1 MTVGTVRGYT
11 LTEKLRYDGS
21 NPYFGVS
28 PDGLPV
34 FIRLS
39 AHPISD
45 VKRAET
51 VLQFLS
57 RYGQLNHPSLIKIC
71 DSWIEGRYLAL
82 VTDLADGGCLRNR
95 LRQHGPFAG
104 RELVSLFAPLSE
116 ATDFL
121 HTHGVIHGNITPSNL
136 LLRRDVPH
144 LDVPR
149 VTGSEFFIAFRPS
162 YTAPEVLRHEESQ
175 QSDQYSL
182 AACYTEL
189 RLGRP
194 MFPVH
199 PNDALSMINTLF
211 QREPDLE
218 PLPEAE
224 RDVLRKALAKDPAQ
238 RHPTCLTFVEELDRA
253 VDRRRG
259 S

>member
-1 MTVGTVRGYT
+1 MTLSTVRGYT
-11 LTEKLRYDGS
+11 LTERLGYDGS

-28 PDGLPV
+28 ADGRPV
-34 FIRLS
+34 FVRLS
-39 AHPISD
+39 ATAISD
-45 VKRAET
+45 AKHAET
-51 VLQFLS
+51 VQFLS

-71 DSWIEGRYLAL
+71 DSWIEGRYLVLA
-82 VTDLADGGCLRNR
+82 TDLANGGCLRNW

-104 RELVSLFAPLSE
+104 RELVSLFTPLSE

-121 HTHGVIHGNITPSNL
+121 HTHGIQHGDIKPANL

-149 VTGSEFFIAFRPS
+149 LPHRFAIAVSLS
-162 YTAPEVLRHEESQ
+162 YTAPEVLRNEDSQ

-199 PNDALSMINTLF
+199 PKDAVSLTKVLF
-211 QREPDLE
+211 EREPDLE
-218 PLPEAE
+218 ALPEAE
-224 RDVLRKALAKDPAQ
+224 REVLRKALSKDPTQ
-238 RHPTCLTFVEELDRA
+238 RYRTCLTFVEELGRALDRPTA
-253 VDRRRG
+253 P
-259 S
+259 